1 MSNCTLNW
9 LRLVQSHPFF
19 WCTGRLVHAIVGI
32 FIDGLIG
39 FFFAKTHGKDEAKW
53 AKIGQDAI
61 QTMRTWTLN
70 CSEWNFSNKVS
81 TRNFQD
87 SNTHTAYL
95 GYSSILQ
102 IPSWYVHGV
111 TWKWSSFCAHWY
123 SFTILTP
130 ILHVLI
136 YCNHYLIVNLLL
148 LKLFLLEAEFF
159 YLQEDHARA
168 LACYNAAIKAAR
180 DHRFIHEEGLACEKL
195 ATFLLQQ
202 NRYREAM
209 AAFADAKL
217 CYESWRAHVLVKR
230 IEKAMEQLMPLVT
243 NTVWKVWREHAK
255 IKIFENVHV
264 YRWHYVEIKHKFAHA
279 VRY

>member
-1 MSNCTLNW
+1 MKMKFFLCTL
-9 LRLVQSHPFF
+9 
-19 WCTGRLVHAIVGI
+19 
-32 FIDGLIG
+32 
-39 FFFAKTHGKDEAKW
+39 
-53 AKIGQDAI
+53 
-61 QTMRTWTLN
+61 
-70 CSEWNFSNKVS
+70 
-81 TRNFQD
+81 
-87 SNTHTAYL
+87 
-95 GYSSILQ
+95 LQ
-102 IPSWYVHGV
+102 FYI
-111 TWKWSSFCAHWY
+111 
-123 SFTILTP
+123 ILTP

-243 NTVWKVWREHAK
+243 NTV
-255 IKIFENVHV
+255 
-264 YRWHYVEIKHKFAHA
+264 
-279 VRY
+279 

>member
-1 MSNCTLNW
+1 MFTVLHENEVLFVHIVTVLHYTNP
-9 LRLVQSHPFF
+9 HPSRF
-19 WCTGRLVHAIVGI
+19 
-32 FIDGLIG
+32 
-39 FFFAKTHGKDEAKW
+39 
-53 AKIGQDAI
+53 
-61 QTMRTWTLN
+61 N
-70 CSEWNFSNKVS
+70 
-81 TRNFQD
+81 
-87 SNTHTAYL
+87 
-95 GYSSILQ
+95 ILQ
-102 IPSWYVHGV
+102 P
-111 TWKWSSFCAHWY
+111 
-123 SFTILTP
+123 L
-130 ILHVLI
+130 
-136 YCNHYLIVNLLL
+136 LIVILLL

-243 NTVWKVWREHAK
+243 NTV
-255 IKIFENVHV
+255 
-264 YRWHYVEIKHKFAHA
+264 
-279 VRY
+279 